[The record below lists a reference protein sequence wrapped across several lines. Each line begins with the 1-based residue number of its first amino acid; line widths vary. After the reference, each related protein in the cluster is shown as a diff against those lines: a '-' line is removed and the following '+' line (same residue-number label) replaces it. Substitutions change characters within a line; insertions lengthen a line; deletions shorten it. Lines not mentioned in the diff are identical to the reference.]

1 MTSIKN
7 QDVRA
12 QCWLVANL
20 DKVANEYPA
29 GNKTA
34 DLVHR
39 PAGDNAMLPV
49 MNKVMKTVVV
59 TVDGSQQ
66 KQQRTQ
72 AAAIAQG
79 CAAAIALMMSL
90 RREKSICFD

>member
-1 MTSIKN
+1 
-7 QDVRA
+7 
-12 QCWLVANL
+12 
-20 DKVANEYPA
+20 
-29 GNKTA
+29 
-34 DLVHR
+34 
-39 PAGDNAMLPV
+39 MLPV

-66 KQQRTQ
+66 KQQRTE